1 MKLVAV
7 HDGSTIPV
15 EVERAGSGYRICIGD
30 RWMNVDMTPANAFV
44 HSLRFED
51 GRQARL
57 GHRREGNM
65 HEISFGNRIV
75 RVELHDPLAMK
86 RKRREDQAGDSG
98 HVEAIM
104 PGRIVRLLV
113 SEGDEVRK
121 GTGLLILE
129 AMKMENE
136 IVAPCDG
143 TISTI
148 RVKQGETVEG
158 GSLLIVIA

>member
-7 HDGSTIPV
+7 HDGKTIPV
-15 EVERAGSGYRICIGD
+15 EVERAGTGYRVRIGEK
-30 RWMNVDMTPANAFV
+30 WMSVDMIPANAFV
-44 HSLRFED
+44 YSLRFED

-57 GHRREGNM
+57 GHRGEGSM
-65 HEISFGNRIV
+65 HEVAFGNRV
-75 RVELHDPLAMK
+75 VHVELHDPLAMK

-98 HVEAIM
+98 RVAAIM
-104 PGRIVRLLV
+104 PGRISRLLV
-113 SEGDEVRK
+113 SAGDEVRK

-143 TISTI
+143 IIGEI
-148 RVKQGETVEG
+148 RVQEGQTVEG